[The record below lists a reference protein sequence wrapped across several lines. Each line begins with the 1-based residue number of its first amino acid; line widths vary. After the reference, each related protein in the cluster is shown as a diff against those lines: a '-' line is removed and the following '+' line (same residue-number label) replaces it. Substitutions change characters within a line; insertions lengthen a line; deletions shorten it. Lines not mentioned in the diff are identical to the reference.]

1 MCMLIHGAWANRSL
15 FRDFCGIAFFVSRW
29 PEAVPS
35 LRQAQLGQPPNLTGT
50 RGRTLPIWEKSQ
62 QFGFGD
68 KDLSALVVY
77 LVNKP
82 GTTRRK

>member
-1 MCMLIHGAWANRSL
+1 MIHGAWANKSL
-15 FRDFCGIAFFVSRW
+15 FRDTCGVAFVSRR
-29 PEAVPS
+29 PEDVAS
-35 LRQAQLGQPPNLTGT
+35 LGQPRLGRPPNVTGT
-50 RGRTLPIWEKSQ
+50 RGRTLAIWKQSQ

-82 GTTRRK
+82 GTARRK